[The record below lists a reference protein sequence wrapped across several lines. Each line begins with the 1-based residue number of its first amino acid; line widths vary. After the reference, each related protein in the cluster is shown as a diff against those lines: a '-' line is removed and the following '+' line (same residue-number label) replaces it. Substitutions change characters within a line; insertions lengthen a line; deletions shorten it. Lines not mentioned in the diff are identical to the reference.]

1 MIWIVAA
8 VVVLALAVGLLLLRR
23 LALVITVEGY
33 SMAPTYFDGDRL
45 VVRRGKTCRTG
56 DVVVF
61 RLAEPL
67 PGAPPMLVKRVAA
80 VAGDPIPDSV
90 RPAVG
95 ADFVLPGHF
104 VVLGDNSRSLDSRKL
119 GLIPQDCLV
128 GRVTRLMRS
137 PRPIRGPALGRNV
150 FQRWSQHHENAR
162 R

>member
-8 VVVLALAVGLLLLRR
+8 AVAFAMAAGLLLLRR
-23 LALVITVEGY
+23 HALIITVQGY
-33 SMAPTYFDGDRL
+33 SMAPTYFNGDRL

-61 RLAEPL
+61 RLAPPV

-95 ADFVLPGHF
+95 ADFDADVVPPGQF

-119 GLIPQDCLV
+119 GLISLDRLV
-128 GRVTRLMRS
+128 GRVTRLMRD
-137 PRPIRGPALGRNV
+137 PGATRT
-150 FQRWSQHHENAR
+150 QRQR
-162 R
+162 